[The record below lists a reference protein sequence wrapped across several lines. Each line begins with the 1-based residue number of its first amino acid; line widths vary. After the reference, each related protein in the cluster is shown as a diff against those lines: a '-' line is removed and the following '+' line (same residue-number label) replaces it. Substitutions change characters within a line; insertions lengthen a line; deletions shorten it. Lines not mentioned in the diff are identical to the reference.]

1 MNIAILG
8 LGYVGTVAAAC
19 LARSGHHVVGID
31 VNPQKV
37 ALFNAGRSPV
47 VEPKVG
53 DMLADAAA
61 EGRVRGAQVLDAAA
75 EALDMAMVCVGTPS
89 RADGHLDLSQLL
101 ECTRQLGQAVRQRRS
116 DRQLLLVFR
125 STIPPGSMERL
136 ILPTL
141 EHAIGKGPGQQWE
154 VAYNPEFLRESTSVA
169 DYFSPPKIVIGERR
183 RGLTRQLLGLY
194 AGINAPLF
202 EVSFATAE
210 FSKFMDNS
218 WHALKVAFAN
228 EVGRIA
234 AARGVDP
241 QEAASLFLADTKLNI
256 STYYLSPGGPY
267 GGSCLPKDLSGTV
280 ALARA
285 SGIEVPVLSSIK
297 DSNRAHLAWLL
308 GAVQSRLAPPEAILL
323 LGLSFK
329 AGTDDLRN
337 SPLLDLA
344 ELLIQH
350 GYALE
355 IYDPDIDPNH
365 LIGVN
370 FAVAIEHRAT
380 LFERLIQD
388 VDAATERCRLIIR
401 GKPMPAVEARLPANV
416 PFLDVHRLKGFEAQ
430 GSEVD

>member
-19 LARSGHHVVGID
+19 LARSGHHVFGID

-47 VEPKVG
+47 VEPKVD
-53 DMLADAAA
+53 DMLTDAAA

-125 STIPPGSMERL
+125 STMPPGSMERL

-141 EHAIGKGPGQQWE
+141 EHAIGNAPGQQWE

-194 AGINAPLF
+194 AGIDAPLF
-202 EVSFATAE
+202 EVSFAAAE

-256 STYYLSPGGPY
+256 STYYLESRRSLWWFVPAEGFVRYRG
-267 GGSCLPKDLSGTV
+267 
-280 ALARA
+280 ARA
-285 SGIEVPVLSSIK
+285 
-297 DSNRAHLAWLL
+297 RQRH
-308 GAVQSRLAPPEAILL
+308 R
-323 LGLSFK
+323 
-329 AGTDDLRN
+329 GTH
-337 SPLLDLA
+337 S
-344 ELLIQH
+344 
-350 GYALE
+350 
-355 IYDPDIDPNH
+355 
-365 LIGVN
+365 
-370 FAVAIEHRAT
+370 
-380 LFERLIQD
+380 
-388 VDAATERCRLIIR
+388 
-401 GKPMPAVEARLPANV
+401 
-416 PFLDVHRLKGFEAQ
+416 LKHQ
-430 GSEVD
+430 GQQ